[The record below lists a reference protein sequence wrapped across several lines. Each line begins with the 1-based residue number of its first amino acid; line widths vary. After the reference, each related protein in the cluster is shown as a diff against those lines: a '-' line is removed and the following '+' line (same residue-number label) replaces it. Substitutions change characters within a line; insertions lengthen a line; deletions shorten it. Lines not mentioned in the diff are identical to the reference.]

1 MASQQTCNRCG
12 KTLRSGV
19 DTDGPVH
26 IEMTGE
32 TICGDCMMKMLAAVS
47 PPVNDNFEVKEF
59 SKKAVNELAQ
69 ITGVKPSSISI
80 HCEQFMSHDVEIK
93 IDNNIYQIVLI
104 YDLIEDRIRW
114 KQSRDYL
121 VSWMN
126 QHPLSNRTWSPKTS
140 ANPNLVDNGR
150 FVFIFIPEEYPEP
163 PNNFGAQVAKELCRP
178 VDATKIGWM
187 VCPVSTASQERQN
200 QDVASTISAWVGTQ
214 SQPDTLRVNVKKVK
228 FHFSSEECTCMI
240 VQR

>member
-1 MASQQTCNRCG
+1 MTSQQTCDRCG
-12 KTLRSGV
+12 KTLHPGV
-19 DTDGPVH
+19 GPDGRIS

-32 TICGDCMMKMLAAVS
+32 TICGDCMMKMLEATS

-69 ITGVKPSSISI
+69 LTGVKLSNISI
-80 HCEQFMSHDVEIK
+80 NCKQFMAHDVEIK
-93 IDNNIYQIVLI
+93 IDNNIYQIVFV

-126 QHPLSNRTWSPKTS
+126 QHPLSNRAWNPKIS
-140 ANPNLVDNGR
+140 ANPNLVANGR
-150 FVFIFIPEEYPEP
+150 FVFIFLPEEYPEP
-163 PNNFGAQVAKELCRP
+163 PNNFGAQVAQELCRS

-187 VCPVSTASQERQN
+187 ICPVSTASEERQN
-200 QDVASTISAWVGTQ
+200 QDIARTISTWAGTQ
-214 SQPDTLRVNVKKVK
+214 SQPDTLRVNSKKVK
-228 FHFSSEECTCMI
+228 FHFSPDECTCMI